1 MVAQQADFAIETTLA
16 TKSYVSLIKQAQA
29 LGYRVSLLYFWLSS
43 PKVAIERVAKRVSKG
58 GHHIPSETIELRYH
72 RGISNLY
79 TRYMSI
85 CDEWTVVNNMNL
97 IPEVIAKS
105 DSFGKS
111 IINTEIWDTIF
122 KHQ

>member
-1 MVAQQADFAIETTLA
+1 M
-16 TKSYVSLIKQAQA
+16 
-29 LGYRVSLLYFWLSS
+29 SLLYFWLSS